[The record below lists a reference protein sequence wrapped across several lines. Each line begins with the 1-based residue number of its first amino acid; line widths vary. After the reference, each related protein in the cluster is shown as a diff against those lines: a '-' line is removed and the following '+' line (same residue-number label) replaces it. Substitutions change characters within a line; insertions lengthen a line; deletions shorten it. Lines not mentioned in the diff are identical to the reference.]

1 MKGRQVPPLADDRRI
16 RACLKACEHI
26 STEELEAGL
35 VRDALEEFGFIQAGM
50 ALAADIVAQGRN
62 PTHYVDLAGLVRHSA
77 PISGRIEASGFA
89 EAMNRAWEREH
100 GQSLDALPDT
110 FLAPLKQRRRSA

>member
-35 VRDALEEFGFIQAGM
+35 VR
-50 ALAADIVAQGRN
+50 R
-62 PTHYVDLAGLVRHSA
+62 SA

-89 EAMNRAWEREH
+89 EAMNRAWERKH
-100 GQSLDALPDT
+100 GQSLDAQPDS
-110 FLAPLKQRRRSA
+110 LLMPLKRRRRA